1 MHFHVPKPLHG
12 WREFSGE
19 VGVIVIGVLIALGA
33 EQLVERFHRREQLR
47 DAEGAMV
54 SELRDDDLPQAFACG
69 SREGLTLAAKLGSR
83 LFAWSEGAA
92 HGLAERIGS
101 EGLGQ

>member
-1 MHFHVPKPLHG
+1 
-12 WREFSGE
+12 
-19 VGVIVIGVLIALGA
+19 
-33 EQLVERFHRREQLR
+33 
-47 DAEGAMV
+47 MV

-69 SREGLTLAAKLGSR
+69 SREGLTLAAQLGSR